1 MYINIYVHTSVIC
14 TMHSWTLRYLMMCS
28 FLKPKYQKVSACKAF
43 SSNYNVLFMLP
54 LSFQILL
61 SNSWWCIY
69 CTKFPESSGNRL
81 INVFGGQNGSLK
93 NLKASACK
101 AFSGDYKS
109 AFISPVSFLHQKL
122 WAMMLQWYSNVT
134 RIFHCLTYKCQLCS
148 IAKWIPLRR
157 YVMSYAVN

>member
-93 NLKASACK
+93 NFES
-101 AFSGDYKS
+101 
-109 AFISPVSFLHQKL
+109 ISVLGIL
-122 WAMMLQWYSNVT
+122 WQLQICFHIT
-134 RIFHCLTYKCQLCS
+134 CIFFTSK
-148 IAKWIPLRR
+148 
-157 YVMSYAVN
+157 VMSDDVTVI